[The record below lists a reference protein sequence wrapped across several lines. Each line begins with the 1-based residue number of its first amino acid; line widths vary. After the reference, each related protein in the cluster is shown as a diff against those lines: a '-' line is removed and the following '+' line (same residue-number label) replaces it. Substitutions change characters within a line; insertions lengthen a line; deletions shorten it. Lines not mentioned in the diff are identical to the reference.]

1 MEILWTQLANQDRQK
16 IREYIAEHNLRAAIE
31 LDELIGMMATSL
43 LDQPLK
49 ARSGRVAGTRELVI
63 HPHFILVYRIERE
76 TENIVIIRILHTA
89 QKWP

>member
-1 MEILWTQLANQDRQK
+1 M
-16 IREYIAEHNLRAAIE
+16 REYIAEHNLRAAIE
-31 LDELIGMMATSL
+31 LDELIGMRVASL

-49 ARSGRVAGTRELVI
+49 ARNGRVAGTRELVI
-63 HPHFILVYRIERE
+63 HAHFILVYRIEHE

>member
-16 IREYIAEHNLRAAIE
+16 IREYIADLRAAIK
-31 LDELIGMMATSL
+31 LDELIGMRVASL

-49 ARSGRVAGTRELVI
+49 ARNGRVAGTRELVI
-63 HPHFILVYRIERE
+63 HAHFILVYRIEHE
-76 TENIVIIRILHTA
+76 TENIVIIRIFHTA

>member
-31 LDELIGMMATSL
+31 LDELIGMRAASL

-49 ARSGRVAGTRELVI
+49 ARNGRFAYPTYGPAQNCRPDKALAA
-63 HPHFILVYRIERE
+63 
-76 TENIVIIRILHTA
+76 IRRCSLNLTTLRGGFL
-89 QKWP
+89 

>member
-1 MEILWTQLANQDRQK
+1 MRVA
-16 IREYIAEHNLRAAIE
+16 
-31 LDELIGMMATSL
+31 SL

-49 ARSGRVAGTRELVI
+49 ARNGRVAGTRELVI
-63 HPHFILVYRIERE
+63 HAHFILVYRIEHE